1 MKFYKYNQF
10 VGNYLNIIFNYKLNA
25 IYFYD
30 SGAVA
35 FFKNG
40 KAHSYKNA
48 AYIGRDAYKEFWL
61 NGNFY
66 GDKYNFTKKSW
77 RKFVKLQLFL

>member
-1 MKFYKYNQF
+1 MKFYKYSQL
-10 VGNYLNIIFNYKLNA
+10 GNYLNIIFYYKLNA

-40 KAHSYKNA
+40 IAHSYKNA
-48 AYIGRDAYKEFWL
+48 AYIRRDGYKEFWL
-61 NGNFY
+61 NSIFY
-66 GDKYNFTKKSW
+66 GDQIDFDKKSW
-77 RKFVKLQLFL
+77 RKFVKLQFFI

>member
-1 MKFYKYNQF
+1 MRFYKYNQL
-10 VGNYLNIIFNYKLNA
+10 GNYLNIISYYKLNA
-25 IYFYD
+25 IYSYQ

-35 FFKNG
+35 FFKNA

-48 AYIGRDAYKEFWL
+48 SYIRRDGYKEFWL
-61 NGNFY
+61 NGNFN
-66 GDKYNFTKKSW
+66 GNHNEFTKKSW